1 MKHLLLILFVFL
13 LTASLHAQEQSPPRD
28 SIILDRFFH
37 SVKRGF
43 QHVNHSAKT
52 LAANAKQHYHD
63 TPTATNTMTN
73 RFSLAVYAGSNYI
86 ADFGQKNFPFDT
98 SIFQRGVTSVNT
110 SSSPHISYI
119 YQPGFGFHVGFTT
132 ALQITK
138 DFSFEGGLMY
148 FSRNSK
154 YIFTS
159 DTNEINM
166 LHAFNTKYLLW
177 DINYKEISYT
187 QKSLEIPFYF
197 GYTYKRFSA
206 LLGTRLILFLKDH
219 YKSILIDNS
228 EQYDSYYSHPFQE
241 GTQVVE
247 NTIPSVKLRYV
258 LHRKKIP
265 ISIYVTAD
273 WLEYRNWDL
282 GMGLQIGVFSM
293 K

>member
-1 MKHLLLILFVFL
+1 L
-13 LTASLHAQEQSPPRD
+13 
-28 SIILDRFFH
+28 
-37 SVKRGF
+37 
-43 QHVNHSAKT
+43 NHSAKT
-52 LAANAKQHYHD
+52 VAANAKQHYHD

-86 ADFGQKNFPFDT
+86 ADFGKKNFPFDT
-98 SIFQRGVTSVNT
+98 NRIESEVNSGST
-110 SSSPHISYI
+110 NSNPHISYR
-119 YQPGFGFHVGFTT
+119 YEPGFGFHVGFTT
-132 ALQITK
+132 ALRITK

-159 DTNEINM
+159 DTNEINA
-166 LHAFNTKYLLW
+166 LQAYNKYW
-177 DINYKEISYT
+177 IFEPINKEIT
-187 QKSLEIPFYF
+187 FNQQSLELPFYF
-197 GYTYKRFSA
+197 CYTYKRFSA

-219 YKSILIDNS
+219 HKSILIDNS

-247 NTIPSVKLRYV
+247 NTIPSLKLRYM

-282 GMGLQIGVFSM
+282 GVGLQIGVFSI